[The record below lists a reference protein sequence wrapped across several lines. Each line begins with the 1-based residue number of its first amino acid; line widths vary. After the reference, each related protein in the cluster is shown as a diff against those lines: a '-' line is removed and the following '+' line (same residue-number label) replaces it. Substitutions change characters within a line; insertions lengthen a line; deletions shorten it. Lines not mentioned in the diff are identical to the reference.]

1 MLRLWV
7 AGKKNVLFTWGAAVA
22 DRSTINGAA
31 VVVVVFAAVAAE
43 VDGGIYFSDRT
54 LNFGLVHLS
63 PQRRPSQVMRRRV
76 LSISRSWAVLT
87 STLRR
92 KHAIMNEWCF
102 LLTCDKKLTKSQLSP
117 THASTIKTSGTNERY
132 LADNV
137 RAKTNKIYLQ
147 FQS

>member
-31 VVVVVFAAVAAE
+31 VVVVVFVAVAAE

-63 PQRRPSQVMRRRV
+63 PQRSPSQVMRRRV

-92 KHAIMNEWCF
+92 KHAI
-102 LLTCDKKLTKSQLSP
+102 KK
-117 THASTIKTSGTNERY
+117 SGTNERY